1 MNEKWVDQPMVGR
14 ESPAYGAGMQLPT
27 DLLERLDALATRAS
41 DAERRRLG
49 LRELEDVL
57 TVGYAGALSGEA
69 RMMRLEEQLDE
80 LLDTADV
87 RRARDLRLVVR
98 EHRSLERSVG
108 RLRAAL
114 ARLQVRFVA
123 LGGATPRY

>member
-1 MNEKWVDQPMVGR
+1 MNERWVNQPMVGR
-14 ESPAYGAGMQLPT
+14 AALAYGAAMQSPT
-27 DLLERLDALATRAS
+27 DLLERLDALAARAS
-41 DAERRRLG
+41 DAERRDLELG
-49 LRELEDVL
+49 QLEDVL

-80 LLDTADV
+80 LLDAADE

-108 RLRAAL
+108 GLRAAL
-114 ARLQVRFVA
+114 ARLQARFVA
-123 LGGATPRY
+123 LGGAVPRY

>member
-1 MNEKWVDQPMVGR
+1 MNERWADQPMYAR
-14 ESPAYGAGMQLPT
+14 EDRAYRADMQFASE
-27 DLLERLDALATRAS
+27 LLERLDALVDRAS
-41 DAERRRLG
+41 DAERHDLG
-49 LRELEDVL
+49 LHELEDVL

-80 LLDTADV
+80 LLDTADE

-98 EHRSLERSVG
+98 EHRSLERAVG

-114 ARLQVRFVA
+114 ARLQSRFVA

>member
-1 MNEKWVDQPMVGR
+1 MNERWVDQPIYGR
-14 ESPAYGAGMQLPT
+14 EDGAYGAAMQFPT

-41 DAERRRLG
+41 DAERQRLG
-49 LRELEDVL
+49 LRELEDML
-57 TVGYAGALSGEA
+57 TAGYAGALSGEA

-80 LLDTADV
+80 LLDAADE

-108 RLRAAL
+108 GLRAAL
-114 ARLQVRFVA
+114 ARLQDRFVA
-123 LGGATPRY
+123 LGGAAPRY

>member
-1 MNEKWVDQPMVGR
+1 MNERWADQPMYGR
-14 ESPAYGAGMQLPT
+14 EDRAYGAAMQFPT
-27 DLLERLDALATRAS
+27 DLLERLDALAARAL
-41 DAERRRLG
+41 DAERQRLG

-80 LLDTADV
+80 LLDTADE
-87 RRARDLRLVVR
+87 RRARDLRQVVS

-108 RLRAAL
+108 GLRAAL
-114 ARLQVRFVA
+114 ARLQARFVA
-123 LGGATPRY
+123 LGGAVPRY